1 MNTTSQ
7 IAVQKLSNQFGKIII
22 NTNGIGLSQLDKDP
36 IVELFKQHGL
46 LLFRGFESNF
56 EKFVEFSNSLSKDF
70 IDYTGGVFKRKKIGN
85 NPTVLSVNDFKD
97 GVKLHGEMYYQKEHP
112 SMLWFFC
119 ARPPIKDGQTIVCDG
134 KEFYNEL
141 SNNLKTLL
149 GQKCLKFSAKLDKDV
164 WQARFKTDNID
175 ELKNICSNNN
185 IQVKIN
191 DDLSINQVYICPA
204 IYPSQCG
211 TYQIFIN
218 SLLPAKE
225 INPNVVS
232 FDDNSEITKDIMSEL
247 NEIADRITVEI
258 NWQKGDILMLDNNR
272 IMHGRRA
279 FSDNERDIYIRLCSP
294 AFSLI

>member
-1 MNTTSQ
+1 MYATSQ
-7 IAVQKLSNQFGKIII
+7 IEVQKLSNKFGKIII
-22 NTNGIGLSQLDKDP
+22 NAYDIGLTQLNKEL
-36 IVELFKQHGL
+36 IIELFKQHGI
-46 LLFRGFESNF
+46 LLFRGFEENF
-56 EKFVEFSNSLSKDF
+56 ETFVEFSNSLSEDF
-70 IDYTGGVFKRKKIGN
+70 IDYTGGVFKRKQINN

-97 GVKLHGEMYYQKEHP
+97 RIKLHGEMYYQKEHP

-119 ARPPIKDGQTIVCDG
+119 AQPPIKNGQTIVCDG

-141 SNNLKTLL
+141 SNTLKTLFRH
-149 GQKCLKFSAKLDKDV
+149 KCLKFSGTLDKDV

-175 ELKNICSNNN
+175 KLKNICSNNN

-191 DDLSINQVYICPA
+191 DDLSINQVYTCPA
-204 IYPSQCG
+204 VYPSLCG

-232 FDDNSEITKDIMSEL
+232 FDDNSEISKDIMSEL

-258 NWQKGDILMLDNNR
+258 NWQKGDILMIDNNR

-279 FSDNERDIYIRLCSP
+279 VSDNERDIYIRLCSP
-294 AFSLI
+294 DFSLI